1 MIYVKRIVAV
11 SNNIFCIIKLII
23 KLIIIIYSMVEHTS
37 SYYIVIINKCIVGLS
52 IHGINYNPDIFDTP
66 CIFDVLTKIR
76 DKYNSDCDYSTIRPM
91 LIQIVT
97 LYITNNQYDL
107 LAIINNFESII
118 KWITNDERT

>member
-1 MIYVKRIVAV
+1 
-11 SNNIFCIIKLII
+11 
-23 KLIIIIYSMVEHTS
+23 MVEHTS